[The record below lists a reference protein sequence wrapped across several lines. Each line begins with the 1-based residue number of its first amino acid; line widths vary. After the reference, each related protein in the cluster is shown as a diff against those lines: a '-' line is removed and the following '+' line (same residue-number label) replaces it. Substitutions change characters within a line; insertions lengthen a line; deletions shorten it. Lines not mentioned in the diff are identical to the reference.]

1 MQPLATTVNQ
11 RFGSL
16 AMTAWAPAFG
26 AALECRRQLGIQ
38 PCEAEL
44 ITAIL
49 MSYYTPGLWESIA
62 QATLARRL
70 GVSRPRV
77 NHMVTALSKKG
88 LLATSP
94 DEARR
99 RHPSWNAPLSY
110 CLDPYLAVLAKWTAR
125 RSPKFNLCARL
136 DAEADERLN
145 DFVGNVRSGIWQWRL
160 GDRLSGPDTID
171 VLVRDF
177 TERYAFSGLGSVE

>member
-1 MQPLATTVNQ
+1 
-11 RFGSL
+11 
-16 AMTAWAPAFG
+16 MTPWAPAFG
-26 AALECRRQLGIQ
+26 AALTCRRQLGIQ

-49 MSYYTPGLWESIA
+49 LSHRTAGLWESIA
-62 QATLARRL
+62 QATLARLL

-77 NHMVTALSKKG
+77 NHMVTALSRKG

-99 RHPSWNAPLSY
+99 RHPSWNAPLTY
-110 CLDPYLAVLAKWTAR
+110 CLDPYLAILAKWTAR
-125 RSPKFNLCARL
+125 RSPKVNLCARL

-145 DFVGNVRSGIWQWRL
+145 SFVGNVRSGKWQWRL
-160 GDRLSGPDTID
+160 GDRLSRPDTVD
-171 VLVRDF
+171 LLVRDF
-177 TERYAFSGLGSVE
+177 TERYAFCGPGSVE